1 MRHLKLQD
9 FKISVVIPTFNRS
22 NFILRAIM
30 SVLDQTYAPYE
41 IIIIDDG
48 STDDT
53 KAVVP
58 SHPKIKYFYQ
68 DNAGVSAARNRG
80 VLQASSQ
87 WIAFLDSDD
96 EWIKSKLLLQ
106 VEYLKENSSCQ
117 FLHTNE
123 SWFRNNIRVNK
134 IKKHI
139 KGGGNQ
145 FIPSL
150 SQCLISPST
159 VLLKK
164 DLFIDLGG
172 FREDFEVCEDYD
184 LWLKITSRFDIGYLS
199 EELIIKYA
207 GHEDQLSMKLPD
219 MDFYRIQSLYDL
231 FKQEHLSHDQRSN
244 IESIIKF
251 KSERLRKGYMKHQ
264 RIDRLKIIDAII
276 DSLE

>member
-1 MRHLKLQD
+1 MQG
-9 FKISVVIPTFNRS
+9 FKISVVIPTYNRK
-22 NFILRAIM
+22 NLVLRSIM

-53 KAVVP
+53 KAIIP
-58 SHPKIKYFYQ
+58 IHSKIKYFYQ
-68 DNAGVSAARNRG
+68 DNAGVSTARNRG
-80 VLQASSQ
+80 VFQALGD

-96 EWIKSKLLLQ
+96 EWNKNKLLLQ
-106 VEYLKENSSCQ
+106 VEYLKENPSCQ

-123 SWFRNNIRVNK
+123 SWFRNNTRVNK

-164 DLFIDLGG
+164 DLFIELGG

-184 LWLKITSRFDIGYLS
+184 LWLKVTSRLDIGYLS

-219 MDFYRIQSLYDL
+219 MDFYRIQSLFDL
-231 FKQEHLSHDQRSN
+231 FKQEHLSRDQRLN
-244 IESIIKF
+244 IESILKF
-251 KSERLRKGYMKHQ
+251 KSERLRKAYIKHQ
-264 RIDRLKIIDAII
+264 RIDRLKVIDAII